1 MFQVCEQYRNL
12 DMKRMPQIAYKKEKK
27 KEETEATES
36 NMMALI
42 YISFFSSLSIRSRAG
57 TSSFVMYKTEM

>member
-12 DMKRMPQIAYKKEKK
+12 DMKRMPQIAYKKEQK

>member
-12 DMKRMPQIAYKKEKK
+12 DMKRMTQIAYKKEK